1 MSVRA
6 AAHAKGRPIRRPAA
20 SLRQGGRISPSGHKG
35 AARVLYDYHRALM
48 IDEADELYAVWVG
61 TVALQI
67 PNSGDNLL
75 TMHGTGQL

>member
-1 MSVRA
+1 M
-6 AAHAKGRPIRRPAA
+6 
-20 SLRQGGRISPSGHKG
+20 
-35 AARVLYDYHRALM
+35 LYDYHRALM